1 MDQNNQSLSGLSASK
16 IKNNNKKNPK
26 PTGCEIADTRA
37 KSLLGTQSEGEKL
50 PGPGKRMT

>member
-16 IKNNNKKNPK
+16 IKNNKKKTK

>member
-16 IKNNNKKNPK
+16 IKNNNKKKPK